1 MGRRRRATH
10 RDMRWLLVLS
20 AFSGFLAV
28 ALGAFGA
35 HGLKSRLASHPDA
48 ARRLEWWQTAAS
60 YHLSHALASGLAGLV
75 ADIVPGNLP
84 CCAGWSF
91 GLGTLL
97 FSGSLYVMGV
107 TGIRKLGAVTPIG
120 GLGLLAGW
128 GCLLAAALNA

>member
-1 MGRRRRATH
+1 
-10 RDMRWLLVLS
+10 
-20 AFSGFLAV
+20 V

-60 YHLSHALASGLAGLV
+60 YQLSHALAIGLAGLIAV
-75 ADIVPGNLP
+75 VPGDAAPGSLP
-84 CCAGWSF
+84 CCAGWAF

-97 FSGSLYVMGV
+97 FSGSLYVMGL
-107 TGIRKLGAVTPIG
+107 TGWRKLGAVTPLG

-128 GCLLAAALNA
+128 GCLLVAALRF